1 MKKMFLMWFDGES
14 TAPSSTINAEAA
26 DAAADEVG
34 SQTSAEFTKGE
45 TQAPSLKE
53 GTEESYQ
60 SFKERFKNEYQADLQ
75 RVIDKRFKNAKK
87 VEAERDALRAKS
99 EQFEPLMHALYEKY
113 GTEAPEELINRVLQ
127 ETHPHGEA
135 AGQKAEKGAADNNTA
150 TTPDAEES
158 ERLQAQIV
166 EHWQAEADALKDLYP
181 AFSLEEEIEN
191 DRFSTALQSGM
202 SVRDAYQYAH
212 FDEILSGVIQYTAQ
226 GVKNSMQAARAV
238 RSARPAENG
247 TRSGAAAVV
256 KSDVSKLSK
265 ADIEEINQR
274 VLRGERIIF

>member
-45 TQAPSLKE
+45 TQAPSLGE
-53 GTEESYQ
+53 GTEESYH

-150 TTPDAEES
+150 TAPDAEES

>member
-34 SQTSAEFTKGE
+34 SQTSAEFTKGA
-45 TQAPSLKE
+45 THAPSLGE
-53 GTEESYQ
+53 GTEESYH

-150 TTPDAEES
+150 TAPDAEES

>member
-45 TQAPSLKE
+45 THAPSLGE
-53 GTEESYQ
+53 GTEESYH
-60 SFKERFKNEYQADLQ
+60 SLKERFKNEYQADLQ

-150 TTPDAEES
+150 TAPDAEES

>member
-87 VEAERDALRAKS
+87 VEADRDALRAKS

>member
-45 TQAPSLKE
+45 THAPSLGE
-53 GTEESYQ
+53 GTEESYH

-150 TTPDAEES
+150 TAPDA

>member
-1 MKKMFLMWFDGES
+1 M
-14 TAPSSTINAEAA
+14 
-26 DAAADEVG
+26 
-34 SQTSAEFTKGE
+34 
-45 TQAPSLKE
+45 
-53 GTEESYQ
+53 
-60 SFKERFKNEYQADLQ
+60 
-75 RVIDKRFKNAKK
+75 
-87 VEAERDALRAKS
+87 
-99 EQFEPLMHALYEKY
+99 
-113 GTEAPEELINRVLQ
+113 
-127 ETHPHGEA
+127 
-135 AGQKAEKGAADNNTA
+135 
-150 TTPDAEES
+150 
-158 ERLQAQIV
+158 

>member
-14 TAPSSTINAEAA
+14 TAPSSTINAEAT

-113 GTEAPEELINRVLQ
+113 GTEAPEELINRFLQ
-127 ETHPHGEA
+127 ETPPHGEA

-150 TTPDAEES
+150 TAPDAEES

>member
-14 TAPSSTINAEAA
+14 TAPSSTINAEAT

-150 TTPDAEES
+150 TAPDAEES

-166 EHWQAEADALKDLYP
+166 EHWQAEANALKDLYP

>member
-45 TQAPSLKE
+45 TQAPSFKE

-135 AGQKAEKGAADNNTA
+135 AGEKAEKGAADNNTA
-150 TTPDAEES
+150 AAPDAEES

>member
-45 TQAPSLKE
+45 THAPSLGE
-53 GTEESYQ
+53 GTEESYH

-150 TTPDAEES
+150 TAPDAEES